1 VTDVLDWPNAYG
13 GPYGS
18 GLIRQTPEDFVVEEV
33 LPFSPSGDGEHLF
46 LFIEKRGENT
56 EYVARQLSKFTGVLA
71 RDIGYAGLKD
81 RHAVTRQWFSLWLPG
96 KANPDWQSW
105 DQANITLI
113 DTARHHKKLRRGV
126 LTGNK
131 FSLMVRQWE
140 GDVAQTETLL
150 KTIAKTGMANYY
162 GEQRFGH
169 DGKNIEKAQ
178 LLFQGKSFNR
188 NQRSLYL
195 SAVRSFLFNGILAR
209 RIELNNWN
217 QIVLGDVLQFDGSNS
232 FFQTDTIDSDVAVRV
247 ADLEL
252 HPTGC
257 LWGRGEVLVQA
268 ESWCIEQAV
277 LSQHSELKE
286 GLEAM
291 GLQLGRRAFRVRVE
305 GLSWD
310 FVDAET
316 LTLSFF
322 LPAGSYATALLKEI
336 IVVRN

>member
-1 VTDVLDWPNAYG
+1 
-13 GPYGS
+13 
-18 GLIRQTPEDFVVEEV
+18 
-33 LPFSPSGDGEHLF
+33 
-46 LFIEKRGENT
+46 
-56 EYVARQLSKFTGVLA
+56 
-71 RDIGYAGLKD
+71 
-81 RHAVTRQWFSLWLPG
+81 
-96 KANPDWQSW
+96 
-105 DQANITLI
+105 
-113 DTARHHKKLRRGV
+113 
-126 LTGNK
+126 
-131 FSLMVRQWE
+131 
-140 GDVAQTETLL
+140 
-150 KTIAKTGMANYY
+150 MANYY

-247 ADLEL
+247 AGLEL

-277 LSQHSELKE
+277 LSQHSELK
-286 GLEAM
+286 
-291 GLQLGRRAFRVRVE
+291 
-305 GLSWD
+305 
-310 FVDAET
+310 
-316 LTLSFF
+316 
-322 LPAGSYATALLKEI
+322 
-336 IVVRN
+336 

>member
-1 VTDVLDWPNAYG
+1 MITLPDWPTTYG
-13 GPYGS
+13 GPQGS
-18 GLIRQTPEDFVVEEV
+18 GFIRQFPEDFKVEEV
-33 LPFSPSGDGEHLF
+33 LPFTPSGEGEHIF

-56 EYVARQLSKFTGVLA
+56 DYVARKLAKFAGVLS

-81 RHAVTRQWFSLWLPG
+81 RQAVTRQWFSIWLPG
-96 KANPDWQSW
+96 KTMPEWQYW
-105 DQANITLI
+105 DEENIILSKIT
-113 DTARHHKKLRRGV
+113 RHHKKLKRGV

-131 FSLMVRQWE
+131 FSLIIRQWE
-140 GDVAQTETLL
+140 GDIEKTEQLL
-150 KTIAKTGMANYY
+150 TTIAKAGIANYY
-162 GEQRFGH
+162 GPQRFGH

-195 SAVRSFLFNGILAR
+195 SATRSFLFNGLLAR
-209 RIELNNWN
+209 RVELNNWN

-232 FFQTDTIDSDVAVRV
+232 LFQTDTINKNMAVRV
-247 ADLEL
+247 ADLEV
-252 HPTGC
+252 HPTGS

-268 ESWCIEQAV
+268 ESWRIEQTI
-277 LSQHSELKE
+277 LSQNIEFKE

-291 GLQLGRRAFRVRVE
+291 GLQLGRRAFRVRVKE
-305 GLSWD
+305 LSWSFFD
-310 FVDAET
+310 EKT

-336 IVVRN
+336 MVVRN